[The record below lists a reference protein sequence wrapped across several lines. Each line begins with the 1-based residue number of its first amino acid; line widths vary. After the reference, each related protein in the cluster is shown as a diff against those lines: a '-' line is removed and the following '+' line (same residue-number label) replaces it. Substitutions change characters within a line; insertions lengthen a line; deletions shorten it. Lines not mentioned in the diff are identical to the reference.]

1 MSGTPEP
8 GSLEELVTWQRSMD
22 LVDAVYKASR
32 RWPMD
37 ERFGLTNQVRRA
49 AVSVA
54 SNIAEGHG
62 RKQDG
67 DFRRFL
73 AIGYGSLMEVK
84 TQLIIAQRQEF
95 SPVADLKLPLGLV
108 DEVAKL
114 INGLR
119 KSI

>member
-1 MSGTPEP
+1 
-8 GSLEELVTWQRSMD
+8 
-22 LVDAVYKASR
+22 
-32 RWPMD
+32 
-37 ERFGLTNQVRRA
+37 
-49 AVSVA
+49 
-54 SNIAEGHG
+54 
-62 RKQDG
+62 
-67 DFRRFL
+67 
-73 AIGYGSLMEVK
+73 MEVK